1 MSGGD
6 RVIAKIQITLE
17 AARRNIGYTQ
27 QEAAKLFGV
36 HYQTL
41 AGWEKDNSYMP
52 ASAIEKIPNIYHIPK
67 EVFFFGSKNEFIRS
81 KRRECIC

>member
-41 AGWEKDNSYMP
+41 AGWEKITRICQPVLSKK
-52 ASAIEKIPNIYHIPK
+52 SLIFIIFLKK
-67 EVFFFGSKNEFIRS
+67 LFFWK
-81 KRRECIC
+81 